1 MVGRA
6 EGPTQ
11 STQCQWPR
19 RCNSSCPLPTI
30 CHPEPL
36 QALAGRFGKCQ
47 FLPWCNPVFSKVESL
62 HVTTT
67 IFAISTRDQALL
79 FLPYDRSLLL
89 DGSWPPPTPAPVP
102 APVSWAWRGG
112 GAGGDQA
119 VGRRGGGAHPTLPLR
134 ELRKV
139 VLSALPGVGAGDF
152 ICL

>member
-79 FLPYDRSLLL
+79 FLPYDLVNLLIFL
-89 DGSWPPPTPAPVP
+89 TGKNLQFYVVMTSVKLERLA
-102 APVSWAWRGG
+102 
-112 GAGGDQA
+112 
-119 VGRRGGGAHPTLPLR
+119 TLIH
-134 ELRKV
+134 RKFIQQKQKFCKI
-139 VLSALPGVGAGDF
+139 LSKDYCYQMP
-152 ICL
+152 